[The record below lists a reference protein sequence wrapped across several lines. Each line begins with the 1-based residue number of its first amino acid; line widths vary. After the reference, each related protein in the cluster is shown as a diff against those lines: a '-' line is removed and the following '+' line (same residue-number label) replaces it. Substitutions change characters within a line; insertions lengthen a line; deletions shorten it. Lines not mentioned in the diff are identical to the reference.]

1 MTFTQPVLSSCLA
14 MGLLLG
20 LGQSAAAQGNAA
32 PSRVPDEPAAQSGE
46 AAPAQRGVDVS
57 RLPIDVRRIQREL
70 AQRGEREEFDGRNL
84 RYFVDVFGQAPAIQL
99 FTEEDNL
106 LHGQAPYGA
115 PTHRDMIY
123 MMTPP
128 EFRSPVMDFSG
139 LMRWLSDKA
148 RK

>member
-1 MTFTQPVLSSCLA
+1 MTFRQPVLNACLA
-14 MGLLLG
+14 AGLLLG
-20 LGQSAAAQGNAA
+20 LGQNAWAQGNAA
-32 PSRVPDEPAAQSGE
+32 PSVAADPPPVQSGE
-46 AAPAQRGVDVS
+46 AAAGERSVDVS

-70 AQRGEREEFDGRNL
+70 AQSGRERAEFDGRNL

-106 LHGQAPYGA
+106 RHGQAPYGA

-128 EFRSPVMDFSG
+128 EFRSPVMD
-139 LMRWLSDKA
+139 
-148 RK
+148 